1 MRNHLTA
8 DKNGTTAIFSAAQGG
23 SPDPR
28 QVGNKAMNLWRL
40 ARAGLPVPRWFVI
53 SNRTFLF
60 LLEGELLDL
69 ARMLESHG
77 PSQAR
82 GLFEER
88 FQAAGRGQLE
98 TIVQEELSRRFA
110 DVQLFAVRSSAIDE
124 DARGTSF
131 AGLLESYL
139 FVRRGDLP
147 DQVIRCAGS
156 ALSERAVTYRKAR
169 GLSLDGLG
177 VAVIVQ
183 EMIESAK
190 SGVLFTRDPVS
201 GGDAWVVAAGFG
213 VGEGVVAN
221 RVETD
226 TLWLD
231 PEGGTILTARIGN
244 KTTKMVPAGDGRS
257 GTDLV
262 SIPETGEPVLTRG
275 EVESLFRL
283 KEAVENLFGE
293 PQDLEWAFDGSGELH
308 VLQTRPITTLGKSA
322 GEDTVWDNSNIVESY
337 PGVSTPLTYSFAR
350 YVYQRVMKETIVGLT
365 LNRRAVENNAPI
377 FETLIGYLDGRIYYN
392 LSNWYRMVSF
402 IPALAG
408 DKSACNRMLGIRD
421 KVAVPVGPIRPSC
434 LSYPALLWK
443 FCLRRFY
450 RRRFYRRFDRL
461 YRTFSRVDFESA
473 SPAELH
479 RIFKTLEA
487 GLVRIWPTTI
497 ENDLFV
503 MFFYELI
510 NRLIRKAGCAGQF
523 GAIQGTCLRSFAA
536 IESIRPVE
544 SLRALARLVSRTP
557 RLRAL
562 FDLEDEEVFAALRKR
577 PEFREL
583 AEAMDQHIERYGDRT
598 LQELKLETKSMTDD
612 PVILVQL
619 VRRVLSGVA
628 CLEAKGSAHD
638 RREAKELLRSLPIGP
653 FRRLL
658 LRWLLARAREGV
670 VHRENMRFARTRM
683 YGLVKRIFRAM
694 GKAYCRLGLLEYPED
709 IFFLSM
715 EEVFALVTGSAV
727 TLDCRG
733 TVRVRRE
740 EYERHRRSPTPPSRL
755 VTTGP
760 AACAPRVPLA
770 AAADD
775 GGVLLRGIGC
785 SVGQVTGRA
794 RIVRH
799 PEPGLKVDGHIL
811 VAEMTDPGWVFL
823 MMSARGVIVERG
835 SILSHTAIIGRELGI
850 PTITGLAGATERI
863 VDGELIA
870 MDGSTGVVTSL
881 GGTNLRSEADT
892 RRN

>member
-1 MRNHLTA
+1 MGNHLTA
-8 DKNGTTAIFSAAQGG
+8 DENGTAGIFSAAAGG

-40 ARAGLPVPRWFVI
+40 ARAGLQVPRWFVI
-53 SNRTFLF
+53 SSRTFLS
-60 LLEGELLDL
+60 LLEGEFLDL
-69 ARMLESHG
+69 SRMLEIHG

-82 GLFEER
+82 GIFEKQFR
-88 FQAAGRGQLE
+88 AGGRRQLE
-98 TIVQEELSRRFA
+98 TMVHEELNRGYA
-110 DVQLFAVRSSAIDE
+110 GVQLFAVRSSAIDE

-131 AGLLESYL
+131 AGLLESFL
-139 FVRRGDLP
+139 FVRREDLP
-147 DQVIRCAGS
+147 DKIIRCVGS
-156 ALSERAVTYRKAR
+156 ALSEGAVTYRKAR
-169 GLSLDGLG
+169 GLPVHGLG

-213 VGEGVVAN
+213 LGEGVVAN

-231 PEGGTILTARIGN
+231 PETGTILTAGIGR
-244 KTTKMVPAGDGRS
+244 KTTKMVRAGEGRS

-262 SIPETGEPVLTRG
+262 SIPETSDPVLTR
-275 EVESLFRL
+275 EEMESLFRV
-283 KEAVENLFGE
+283 KEAVEDLFGE
-293 PQDLEWAFDGSGELH
+293 PQDLEWAFDSSGELH
-308 VLQTRPITTLGKSA
+308 VLQTRPITTLGK
-322 GEDTVWDNSNIVESY
+322 GEGEFTVWDNSNIVESY
-337 PGVSTPLTYSFAR
+337 PGVSMPLTYSFAR
-350 YVYQRVMKETIVGLT
+350 YVYQRVMTETIAGFT
-365 LNRRAVENNAPI
+365 LNRRAMENNASI

-408 DKSACNRMLGIRD
+408 DKSACDRMLGIRD
-421 KVAVPVGPIRPSC
+421 KVAVSLGPIRPSW
-434 LSYPALLWK
+434 LSYPTLLWK

-450 RRRFYRRFDRL
+450 RRRFYRRFERL
-461 YRTFSRVDFESA
+461 YRTFSRVDFDSA

-479 RIFKTLEA
+479 RIFKTLET

-497 ENDLFV
+497 ENDLLV

-510 NRLIRKAGCAGQF
+510 NRLLRKAGCEGQF
-523 GAIQGTCLRSFAA
+523 SAIQGTCLRAA
-536 IESIRPVE
+536 TAMESTKPVE
-544 SLRALARLVSRTP
+544 SLRDLARLVSGTP

-562 FDLEDEEVFAALRKR
+562 FDLTDGEVCTALRQR

-619 VRRVLSGVA
+619 IRTVLCGGAGV
-628 CLEAKGSAHD
+628 EAKVSAQD
-638 RREAKELLRSLPIGP
+638 RRETKELLRSLPIGP

-670 VHRENMRFARTRM
+670 VHRENMRFARTRI

-694 GKAYCRLGLLEYPED
+694 GKAFCRLGLLEDPED
-709 IFFLSM
+709 TFFLSM
-715 EEVFALVTGSAV
+715 EEIFALVTGSAV
-727 TLDCRG
+727 TLDCSAM
-733 TVRVRRE
+733 VRVRRE

-755 VTTGP
+755 VTTGL

-770 AAADD
+770 GTAVN
-775 GGVLLRGIGC
+775 GGEFLQGIGC

-799 PEPGLKVDGHIL
+799 PGLGLKVDGDIL

-835 SILSHTAIIGRELGI
+835 SILSHTAIIGREFGI

-870 MDGSTGVVTSL
+870 MDGATGIVTRL
-881 GGTNLRSEADT
+881 GETNLRSEADT

>member
-1 MRNHLTA
+1 MGSLLTA
-8 DKNGTTAIFSAAQGG
+8 RENGTTGIFSAAEDG

-28 QVGNKAMNLWRL
+28 LVGNKAMNLWRL

-53 SNRTFLF
+53 SNRTFLS
-60 LLEGELLDL
+60 LLGGELLDL
-69 ARMLESHG
+69 RQVLEIHG
-77 PSQAR
+77 PSEAR
-82 GLFEER
+82 GVFEER
-88 FQAAGRGQLE
+88 FQAAGRRQLE
-98 TIVQEELSRRFA
+98 TMVREELSRGCA
-110 DVQLFAVRSSAIDE
+110 GVHLFAVRSSAVDE
-124 DARGTSF
+124 DSRGTSF
-131 AGLLESYL
+131 AGLLESFL
-139 FVRRGDLP
+139 FVRREDLT
-147 DQVIRCAGS
+147 DRIIRCAGS
-156 ALSERAVTYRKAR
+156 ALSERVVTYRKAR
-169 GLSLDGLG
+169 RLPLDGLG

-201 GGDAWVVAAGFG
+201 GSDAWVVAAGFG
-213 VGEGVVAN
+213 LGEGVVAN
-221 RVETD
+221 LVETD

-231 PEGGTILTARIGN
+231 PEGGTILTARVGN
-244 KTTKMVPAGDGRS
+244 KRTKMVPAGDGRG

-262 SIPETGEPVLTRG
+262 AIPETGEPILTPG
-275 EVESLFRL
+275 EIESLFRL
-283 KEAVENLFGE
+283 KQKVEKLFEE

-308 VLQTRPITTLGKSA
+308 ILQARPITTLGK
-322 GEDTVWDNSNIVESY
+322 GEGQGTVWDNSNIVESY

-350 YVYQRVMKETIVGLT
+350 YVYQQVMKETIGGFT
-365 LNRRAVENNAPI
+365 LNRRAVENDAPI

-392 LSNWYRMVSF
+392 LTNWYRMVSF

-421 KVAVPVGPIRPSC
+421 KVAVPLGPIRPSC
-434 LSYPALLWK
+434 LSYPVLLWK
-443 FCLRRFY
+443 FCLRRLY

-473 SPAELH
+473 SPAELYG
-479 RIFKTLEA
+479 IFKRLEA

-510 NRLIRKAGCAGQF
+510 NRLLNNAGCADEF
-523 GAIQGTCLRSFAA
+523 GAIQGTCLRAA
-536 IESIRPVE
+536 TAMESTKPVK
-544 SLRALARLVSRTP
+544 SLRELARLISCSP

-562 FDLEDEEVFAALRKR
+562 LDFEDEDVLAAIREV
-577 PEFREL
+577 PEFGEL
-583 AEAMDQHIERYGDRT
+583 AGAIEQHIERYGDRT
-598 LQELKLETKSMTDD
+598 LQELKLETKSMRDD
-612 PVILVQL
+612 PAILIQL
-619 VRRVLSGVA
+619 VRRAVSDGA
-628 CLEAKGSAHD
+628 RLEAKESTENGL
-638 RREAKELLRSLPIGP
+638 EINKLLRSLPLGL

-670 VHRENMRFARTRM
+670 VHRENMRFARTRI

-694 GKAYCRLGLLEYPED
+694 GKAYCRLGLLGDPED

-715 EEVFALVTGSAV
+715 EEVFALVNGSAV
-727 TLDCRG
+727 TLDCNA

-755 VTTGP
+755 VTTG
-760 AACAPRVPLA
+760 AAVSAPRVALGGA
-770 AAADD
+770 AGEGSA
-775 GGVLLRGIGC
+775 LLRGIGC
-785 SVGQVTGRA
+785 SAGQVTGRA
-794 RIVRH
+794 KIVRH
-799 PEPGLKVDGHIL
+799 PEPGLKVGGDIL

-835 SILSHTAIIGRELGI
+835 SILSHTAIIGREFGI
-850 PTITGLAGATERI
+850 PTITGLARATERI

-870 MDGSTGVVTSL
+870 MDGATGVVTRL
-881 GGTNLRSEADT
+881 GETNLRSEADS